1 MSAAPA
7 RITPVARPGS
17 AATGSAAR
25 GARGTALPRLRLVRQ
40 TRAEAAR
47 VPFFA
52 VCAGVLLASLL
63 AALGLNTS
71 MAATSYAIRDK
82 QAELATA
89 RQDVESLSGRVEAAS
104 SPAQVMAQ
112 AAELGLVPNPGLVYI
127 RLSDGTLVGGQ

>member
-7 RITPVARPGS
+7 RIALPATRRPATQARP
-17 AATGSAAR
+17 R
-25 GARGTALPRLRLVRQ
+25 PRLRIVRQ
-40 TRAEAAR
+40 TQAEATR

-52 VCAGVLLASLL
+52 LCATVLVAALL

-71 MAATSYAIRDK
+71 MAATSYSIRDK
-82 QAELATA
+82 QVELAAAQQSAQTLA
-89 RQDVESLSGRVEAAS
+89 GQVEQAS

-112 AAELGLVPNPGLVYI
+112 AQALGLVPNPGLVYI